1 MAQPNF
7 SGTFGVSRLF
17 FQLQAKFVLFSFGK
31 YRIDLNLVVATEH
44 FELSSC
50 KMHDIQTSVPS
61 RHSTPSIWSDEFRPC
76 WYLVAIP
83 VVIIGGT
90 LIVICVKKRLAG
102 FLLIKLPVVSA
113 NIKKCLG
120 KNAIIEMEVINGN

>member
-1 MAQPNF
+1 M
-7 SGTFGVSRLF
+7 
-17 FQLQAKFVLFSFGK
+17 
-31 YRIDLNLVVATEH
+31 VATEH
-44 FELSSC
+44 FEQISY
-50 KMHDIQTSVPS
+50 KMHDIETSVPS
-61 RHSTPSIWSDEFRPC
+61 QHLTRSIWSDEFRPC

-120 KNAIIEMEVINGN
+120 NNAIIEMEVINVDFFT

>member
-1 MAQPNF
+1 M
-7 SGTFGVSRLF
+7 V
-17 FQLQAKFVLFSFGK
+17 AK
-31 YRIDLNLVVATEH
+31 EH
-44 FELSSC
+44 FEQISY
-50 KMHDIQTSVPS
+50 KMHDIETSVQS
-61 RHSTPSIWSDEFRPC
+61 RHSRRSIWSDEFRPC